1 MYAPY
6 GTTAG
11 QFEPHALLRGAQRNI
26 TPAQMRLVAAYGRVV
41 YVGNAIHLFF
51 GRREMEDYRR
61 ELGCVVDYL
70 CGTVVVCSHDDV
82 ILTAYR
88 NSRALT
94 YLRHKPKRTYK
105 R

>member
-51 GRREMEDYRR
+51 GRREVEDYRR
-61 ELGCVVDYL
+61 ELGGVVDHL